1 MKYTAKQLRE
11 EYQAFFESKGHVRIP
26 SASLFPEND
35 PTVLFN
41 TAGMQPLV
49 PYLLG
54 EEHPAGKRIVDVQKC
69 VRTGDIEE
77 VGDVT
82 HHTFFEMLGNWSL
95 GDYFKKEA
103 IEWAHEF
110 LTQRLG
116 IPMERLSVTVFEGDE
131 DAPRDEEAA
140 SVWKSLGYPDAR
152 IGFLSKKD
160 NWWAAG
166 PTGPCGPDTEIFY
179 WRDESES
186 PEYFDPSDDRWVEIW
201 NNVFMQ
207 FNRKADGT
215 LEPLKNQNIDTGM
228 GLERTVAVLN
238 GYTDNYKTDAFWSI
252 IEKIQEI
259 SGRQYNESQQVTRS
273 MRIIADHAKAAVM
286 MMGDQKGIAPSNI
299 DQGYVIRMLVR
310 RAIRQGRNIGM
321 TEPFMEDIAEV
332 VFEIMGEAYLEII
345 ARKDFVLVEI
355 QKEELKFRETLEK
368 GLKEFEKIQLDE
380 IVTGAEAFRLF
391 STYGFPIELTVELAN
406 ERGARVDLESYNEE
420 FKKHQDIS
428 RQGAE
433 QKFKGGL
440 ADQSVEST
448 RLHTATHLLHK
459 ALKIVL
465 GGEVNQ
471 KGSNITPDRLRFDF
485 NYPDKMTD
493 EQKAQVEKIVND
505 AILADYPVFTQEMAV
520 EEAKQGGAIGLFEDR
535 YGDKVKVYSIGDF
548 STEICGGPHVQRTGE
563 LQGFKILKEE
573 SCGAGLRRIKAQVD
587 ANLNNA

>member
-26 SASLFPEND
+26 SASLFPDND

-140 SVWKSLGYPDAR
+140 AVWKSLGYPDAR
-152 IGFLSKKD
+152 IGFLGKKD

-179 WRDESES
+179 WRDESEA
-186 PEYFDPSDDRWVEIW
+186 PESFDPSDDRWVEIW

-215 LEPLKNQNIDTGM
+215 LEQLKNQNIDTGM

-238 GYTDNYKTDAFWSI
+238 GYTDNYKTDAFWGI

-259 SGRQYNESQQVTRS
+259 SGKRYDESEQITRS
-273 MRIIADHAKAAVM
+273 MRIIADHGKAAVM

-310 RAIRQGRNIGM
+310 RAIRQGRKIGI
-321 TEPFMEDIAEV
+321 TEPFMMHIAEV
-332 VFEIMGEAYLEII
+332 VFEIMGEAYQEII
-345 ARKDFVLVEI
+345 TRKDFVLAEI

-380 IVTGAEAFRLF
+380 IVTGVEAFRLF

-420 FKKHQDIS
+420 FKKHQEVS
-428 RQGAE
+428 RQGAD

-459 ALKIVL
+459 ALKMVL
-465 GGEVNQ
+465 GDEVNQ

-505 AILADYPVFTQEMAV
+505 AIVANYPVFTQEMTV

-548 STEICGGPHVQRTGE
+548 STEICGGPHVHSTGE